1 MSDEQH
7 WHLDKE
13 ATDPLAKEDPAFVS
27 LTKT

>member
-1 MSDEQH
+1 MADEH